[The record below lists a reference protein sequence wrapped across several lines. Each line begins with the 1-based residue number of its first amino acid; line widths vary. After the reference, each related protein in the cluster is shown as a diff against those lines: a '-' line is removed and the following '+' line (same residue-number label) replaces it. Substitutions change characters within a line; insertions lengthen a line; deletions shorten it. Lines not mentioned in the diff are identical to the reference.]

1 MTLATTGG
9 RRARMRTSR
18 AVSGNP
24 LKERPVWV
32 AESTW
37 QRIADTAYQLYQQRG
52 RRDGY
57 ALEDRLEGE
66 HIVKQESYETH

>member
-1 MTLATTGG
+1 MTLATTGE

-37 QRIADTAYQLYQQRG
+37 QRIADTAYELYEQRG
-52 RRDGY
+52 R
-57 ALEDRLEGE
+57 A
-66 HIVKQESYETH
+66 TATP